1 MMLISPGI
9 TGNPHRTRRG
19 ELSVLVSEVPIL
31 LAPCLHQMP
40 TELENQETKIRN
52 RHVDFLVNSKSAQT
66 IHFKSDMVDW
76 VRRFFQ
82 RKFFKEVQTPIL
94 EAGAG
99 GAVARPF
106 RTSSVEFAD
115 RDLNLRIAPELWLK
129 RLIIGGFDR
138 VFEIGSCFRNE
149 GQISET

>member
-1 MMLISPGI
+1 MMLISLGVK
-9 TGNPHRTRRG
+9 GKPHRTSRG
-19 ELSVLVSEVPIL
+19 ELSVLASEVPRL
-31 LAPCLHQMP
+31 LAPCLHQIP
-40 TELENQETKIRN
+40 TDLENQETKIRN
-52 RHVDFLVNSKSAQT
+52 RHVDFLVNRRSAQF
-66 IHFKSDMVDW
+66 ILFKSDMVAW
-76 VRRFFQ
+76 VRNFFSQ
-82 RKFFKEVQTPIL
+82 RYFKEVQTPIL

-129 RLIIGGFDR
+129 RLVIGGFDK

-149 GQISET
+149 GQILET

>member
-1 MMLISPGI
+1 MLISPGI
-9 TGNPHRTRRG
+9 TGNPHKTRRG
-19 ELSVLVSEVPIL
+19 ELSVFVTEVPIL

-82 RKFFKEVQTPIL
+82 RRFFKEVQTPIL